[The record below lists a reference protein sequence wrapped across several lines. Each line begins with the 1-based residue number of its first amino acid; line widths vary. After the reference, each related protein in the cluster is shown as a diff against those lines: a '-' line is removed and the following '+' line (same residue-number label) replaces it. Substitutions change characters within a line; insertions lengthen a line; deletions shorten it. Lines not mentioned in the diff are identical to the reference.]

1 MDDIRS
7 VVPSESP
14 RFIHCVQRDMR
25 DKGYAYQTEKTYIH
39 WIKRFIFFHKKQHPT
54 AMGAQHI
61 NQFLSF
67 LGNDRHCSPATQRIA
82 LNALIYLYR
91 KYLQIELEA
100 LNFEKSRQRRRLPVV
115 LTHSEVNSV
124 LEQLQGK
131 HRLMVEILYGSGLRL
146 NELLSLRIKDLDF
159 ALSTITVRSG
169 KGDKDRVTLL
179 PQSLIHPLQVQVK
192 STAYSTSKTCATVM
206 ARSTCLTLWP
216 ENTLAPPVNWVGS
229 SCSPQRVSGET
240 HAVESCDVTIC
251 ITPPCENLSGAPGA
265 RPISLNRY
273 AATLFGT
280 ALPLACC
287 SRATTYVPSR
297 SCLATAMCAPQK
309 YTHTCLGAVPWV

>member
-1 MDDIRS
+1 
-7 VVPSESP
+7 
-14 RFIHCVQRDMR
+14 
-25 DKGYAYQTEKTYIH
+25 
-39 WIKRFIFFHKKQHPT
+39 
-54 AMGAQHI
+54 MGAQHI

-100 LNFEKSRQRRRLPVV
+100 LNFEKSRQPRRLPVV

-131 HRLMVEILYGSGLRL
+131 HRLMVEILYGAGLRL

-179 PQSLIHPLQVQVK
+179 PQSLIHPLQAQVK
-192 STAYSTSKTCATVM
+192 STALLHQQDLRDGYGEVYMPYALARKYPRAASELGWQFLFPATSIGRDP
-206 ARSTCLTLWP
+206 RSGELRHTYHP
-216 ENTLAPPVNWVGS
+216 EAAW
-229 SCSPQRVSGET
+229 PQRCAHHRNIHTRARARRHGCDQSPRQLT
-240 HAVESCDVTIC
+240 CPTPNSTASAV
-251 ITPPCENLSGAPGA
+251 
-265 RPISLNRY
+265 
-273 AATLFGT
+273 
-280 ALPLACC
+280 
-287 SRATTYVPSR
+287 
-297 SCLATAMCAPQK
+297 
-309 YTHTCLGAVPWV
+309 LGAKVEADKKLGKDLCRSRGVNVLAAAI